1 MKTQRTLKILTLLL
15 ARAMI
20 LPMAG
25 ACGQKAAAPDAEETT
40 NGDTLASTEGTT
52 EGATDPSTPEDPA
65 DPPVVIE
72 RPTVT
77 LDPNASVYSGTP
89 DTSWYSEGK
98 TEFTLTSADQLV
110 GFQMLRAEKASFE
123 GVTIKLG
130 CDVIFNQGTLEEIMA
145 RGSQNY
151 VWKDLHSDYFFRGTF
166 DGQGH
171 TVSGIYMQLTTAA
184 YSSMFGSAAGKATF
198 KNLNLINAYFG
209 GPDTTEGKAVM
220 AGLISKITEE
230 GSEVTVSNINVILTL
245 KESGKKFNT
254 AAGLVGT
261 VSGAATL
268 KIENCTVDGE
278 ISITGH
284 HAAGLIANISS
295 ADAVISISNC
305 ANFAN
310 ITTAQYCGGL
320 IGQSKASKMTITGS
334 ANYGTLTCEQ
344 SCGDLVGDHS
354 ILYDPYNGEHPAIK
368 EGTTALRVMSFNIQG
383 SLPKTS
389 GLLDDAALNRV
400 KAVETEILYYSP
412 DLVGLQEDNWY
423 WLNALDLNDY
433 NIIQDSNNGVSVGGE
448 RCAIYYKKGM
458 NLLEGGT
465 YWMTV
470 DGTESTTALTYADV
484 TDPNSP
490 YYLTDTDRE
499 RLQIYSDADFKRS
512 RKDHW
517 DEKTGQWAVSES
529 SFTPIT
535 TRKFTYGVF
544 EVNGQIVIHVNT
556 HLTHR
561 SQNADYSNDELQKIR
576 SLARLAEFNNLMG
589 QLSQIEARYDN
600 ALVFFTGDFN
610 HGKNT
615 PIFNLV
621 TQDYGYI
628 SAEVVSP
635 EHIGPNGS
643 WNNAFVLD
651 KQGDTYPDTASKEGT
666 TTGYLDYCFVE
677 EGISIERFTVG
688 AGKAT
693 IKAMDG
699 STKVIYTSDHL
710 PIITDLSF
718 KTATT
723 GKPIVPDHSS
733 DPEEDLS
740 KPDTFDG
747 LADISWYTGDKTEYI
762 LTNAEQFAGFFVIR
776 QNGKGDI
783 TFEGVTIKLARDLIF
798 SEGTVEEF
806 LKGTH
811 VELQALNS
819 NYQFKGTFDGQGH
832 TVQGIYLQC
841 TSSGVKGLFGG
852 LGDNAVIKDLTLKNC
867 YAGSASKA
875 GKSVLGILASRVI
888 GNNVVISG
896 VKIDGFLMQENTES
910 FSAVGALV
918 GRVDAGYSL
927 TIENCEVVNG
937 KFDFGTKGSKIGSLV
952 GLVQSGSSL
961 TVKGSTANNVEING
975 TTECGGLVGF
985 TFSQVAI
992 DSASIFT
999 GTINCPG
1006 TKNDVVNK

>member
-1 MKTQRTLKILTLLL
+1 MKTKRTLKILTFLL
-15 ARAMI
+15 ALSMI
-20 LPMAG
+20 LPMAV
-25 ACGQKAAAPDAEETT
+25 ACGQKAAAPDAEESTEA
-40 NGDTLASTEGTT
+40 TLAPTEAPT
-52 EGATDPSTPEDPA
+52 EAPTDAPEDPVE
-65 DPPVVIE
+65 PPVVIE
-72 RPTVT
+72 RPTIT

-89 DTSWYSEGK
+89 DTSWYTGNK
-98 TEFTLTSADQLV
+98 TEYTLTSADQLV
-110 GFQMLRAEKASFE
+110 GFQMLRVENNSFE
-123 GVTIKLG
+123 GVTVKLG
-130 CDVIFNQGTLEEIMA
+130 CDVIFNPGTAEEIKA
-145 RGSQNY
+145 NGSNSY

-171 TVSGIYMQLTTAA
+171 TVSGIYMQLTTAG

-198 KNLNLINAYFG
+198 KDLNLINAYFG
-209 GPDTTEGKAVM
+209 APNTTEGKAVM
-220 AGLISKITEE
+220 AGLISKITED
-230 GSEVTVSNINVILTL
+230 GSEVTVSNVNVILTL
-245 KESGKKFNT
+245 QESGKKFNT

-261 VSGAATL
+261 VGGAATL

-278 ISITGH
+278 IAITGH
-284 HAAGLIANISS
+284 HAAGLIANISN
-295 ADAVISISNC
+295 ADAVINISNC

-320 IGQSKASKMTITGS
+320 IGQSKATKMTITGS

-344 SCGDLVGDHS
+344 NCGDLVGDHS
-354 ILYDPYNGEHPAIK
+354 VLYDPYNGEHPAIK

-389 GLLDDAALNRV
+389 GILDVAALNRV
-400 KAVETEILYYSP
+400 EAVKQEILYYTP

-490 YYLTDTDRE
+490 YYLTDTERE

-544 EVNGQIVIHVNT
+544 EVNGQILIYVNT

-576 SLARLAEFNNLMG
+576 SLARIAEFNNLMEKV
-589 QLSQIEARYDN
+589 SKIEAQYEN

-610 HGKNT
+610 HGKGT

-651 KQGDTYPDTASKEGT
+651 KQGDTYPDTANKEGT

-677 EGISIERFTVG
+677 EGITIERFTVG

-693 IKAMDG
+693 IKAVDG

-710 PIITDLSF
+710 PIITDFSF

-733 DPEEDLS
+733 DVEEDLS
-740 KPDTFDG
+740 KPDTYDG
-747 LADISWYTGDKTEYI
+747 LADTSWYTGDKTEYT
-762 LTNAEQFAGFFVIR
+762 LTTAEQFAGFFVIR

-783 TFEGVTIKLARDLIF
+783 TFEGVTVKLARDLIYN
-798 SEGTVEEF
+798 EGTAEEF
-806 LKGTH
+806 LAKGNPI
-811 VELQALNS
+811 ELEALNS
-819 NYQFKGTFDGQGH
+819 KYQFKGTFDGQGH
-832 TVQGIYLQC
+832 TIQGIYLQC
-841 TSSGVKGLFGG
+841 VSSGVKGLFGG
-852 LGDNAVIKDLTLKNC
+852 MGDNAVIKNLTLKNC
-867 YAGSASKA
+867 YAGSASGT
-875 GKSVLGILASRVI
+875 GKSVLGILASRII
-888 GNNVVISG
+888 GKNVLFSNI
-896 VKIDGFLMQENTES
+896 KIEGFYMKENTET
-910 FSAVGALV
+910 FSAIGALV

-927 TIENCEVVNG
+927 TIENCQVSNG

-952 GLVQSGSSL
+952 GLVQSGSAL
-961 TVKGSTANNVEING
+961 TVTNSTANNVEING
-975 TTECGGLVGF
+975 TTECAGLVGF
-985 TFSQVAI
+985 TFSQIAI
-992 DSASIFT
+992 DSASVFN